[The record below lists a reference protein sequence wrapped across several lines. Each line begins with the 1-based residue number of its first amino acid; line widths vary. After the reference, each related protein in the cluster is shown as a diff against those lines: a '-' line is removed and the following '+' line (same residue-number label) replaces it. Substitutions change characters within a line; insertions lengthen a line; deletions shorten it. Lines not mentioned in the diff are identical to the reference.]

1 MPDNG
6 YESTVVVVLEGGPT
20 TLPQTMSVQ
29 WTSDLYK
36 IKIPHL
42 GGHEHFEL
50 IEPAAPALEQPVFRW
65 TTRTKV
71 AE

>member
-1 MPDNG
+1 MTDNG
-6 YESTVVVVLEGGPT
+6 YDSTVVVVLEGGPA

-29 WTSDLYK
+29 WTSGLSK
-36 IKIPHL
+36 IKIPHR

-50 IEPAAPALEQPVFRW
+50 IETAVPPPDQPVFRW

>member
-1 MPDNG
+1 MTDNG
-6 YESTVVVVLEGGPT
+6 YDSTVVVVLEGGPA

-29 WTSDLYK
+29 WTSDQSK
-36 IKIPHL
+36 IKIPHR

-50 IEPAAPALEQPVFRW
+50 IDPALEQPVFRW

>member
-1 MPDNG
+1 MTDNG
-6 YESTVVVVLEGGPT
+6 HESTVVVVLEGGPA
-20 TLPQTMSVQ
+20 TLPQTMSVH
-29 WTSDLYK
+29 WTSGLDK
-36 IKIPHL
+36 IKIPHR

-50 IEPAAPALEQPVFRW
+50 IGSAVPAPQRPVFRW